1 MKSKDTENEVELN
14 FLKESLTGICREARG
29 GGGSFKPKHPPWEV
43 YRYFLGPHNH

>member
-29 GGGSFKPKHPPWEV
+29 GGGEV
-43 YRYFLGPHNH
+43 SNQNTLRGRCIDIF